1 MLQLTDFI
9 LVIDSMFDCHT
20 CCYNNK
26 APTSAERLN
35 HRTAALRV
43 EAALQDMNTAPLC
56 RTTTRVPQGPPTTTI
71 IHVFGSRI
79 FSNEEKSTTFFS
91 L

>member
-1 MLQLTDFI
+1 MLQLTDLI
-9 LVIDSMFDCHT
+9 LVIDSMVDCHT

-43 EAALQDMNTAPLC
+43 PTALQDMNTAPLC
-56 RTTTRVPQGPPTTTI
+56 HTTTWVPQSPPTTSI
-71 IHVFGSRI
+71 
-79 FSNEEKSTTFFS
+79 
-91 L
+91 